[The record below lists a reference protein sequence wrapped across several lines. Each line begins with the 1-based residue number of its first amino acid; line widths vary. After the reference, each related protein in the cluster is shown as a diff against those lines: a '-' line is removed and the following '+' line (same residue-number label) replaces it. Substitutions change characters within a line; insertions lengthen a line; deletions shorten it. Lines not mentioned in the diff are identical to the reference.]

1 MRHDSPFLALN
12 QSNYHHSTPSDFAC
26 TNVRKALTL
35 LHPKNRSEMNE
46 KMKIVVLD
54 GFAGNPGD
62 LSWAPLEAL
71 GQCTV
76 YDRTAPQQVIAR
88 AADAQ
93 IILTNKV
100 VMSRDVI
107 EALPHLKYIGVIA
120 TGYNIIDLD
129 AAREHGVV
137 VTNVPAY
144 STRSVAQIVFAHLLD
159 ITNSV
164 QHYTAEAHRGAW
176 SECQDFTYINTPV
189 MELDGKVMG
198 IVGLGNIGKAVA
210 QIALAFGMKVL
221 AYTSKAQEQLP
232 EGIKKAD
239 MDTLFANSDVVSL
252 HCPLNASTKGLV
264 NAERLAQM
272 KRGAILINTAR
283 GPLVDEEALAEAL
296 ANGHLMGAG
305 VDVLTQEPPLATN
318 PLLAQPGCHITPH
331 IGWASDEAR
340 VRLMNILIANVKA
353 FIDGTPQNV
362 VS

>member
-1 MRHDSPFLALN
+1 
-12 QSNYHHSTPSDFAC
+12 
-26 TNVRKALTL
+26 
-35 LHPKNRSEMNE
+35 MNE

-120 TGYNIIDLD
+120 TGYNTIDLD

-144 STRSVAQIVFAHLLD
+144 STHSVAQIVFAHLLD

-252 HCPLNASTKGLV
+252 HCPLNASTKSLV
-264 NAERLAQM
+264 NADRLAQM

-296 ANGHLMGAG
+296 ASGHLMGAG

-353 FIDGTPQNV
+353 FIDGAPQNV